1 LDKLNKISKGIP
13 RFDWKNIRVKFL
25 KHHADVL
32 AKNNLK
38 DLLYLYNERK
48 IDMDEINNK
57 KDKILMLAR
66 GNSIFPLILKKID
79 SIKGAKI
86 IYSMWDG
93 YLTDEFKDFCN
104 EKGLVMEH
112 VHTSGHAEL
121 EDLKK
126 FANALNPKKLI
137 PIHTFDRERYPEYFE
152 NVQILED
159 EEVFA
164 L

>member
-1 LDKLNKISKGIP
+1 
-13 RFDWKNIRVKFL
+13 
-25 KHHADVL
+25 
-32 AKNNLK
+32 
-38 DLLYLYNERK
+38 
-48 IDMDEINNK
+48 
-57 KDKILMLAR
+57 MLAR